1 MTLLDATAHSVNTIF
16 AQVVTAVKPS
26 NVVITAPDMGITSRL
41 QAVCS
46 ITLGS
51 QGVTPLEMANAYATL
66 AASGVR
72 HSAQAVQ
79 EVKSPDGAPLDK
91 PSFKGAQAIGAND
104 ANLTTYALQGVI
116 QHGTGTAANIG
127 RPAAGKTGT
136 AQNYVDAWFC
146 GYVPQLA
153 ACVWMGYP
161 KNETTPMQNVE
172 GFPTVFGGSLPA
184 EIWHDF
190 MAAAVEKMPVKDFPA
205 PSFSG
210 YDKNPKGTVSP
221 TPSPS
226 PSASSTP
233 TSPTPLPSL
242 PTPSLPPTTPPSPS
256 PSASPSATA
265 APTSTRASP
274 G

>member
-1 MTLLDATAHSVNTIF
+1 GAIRATVGGRDFNKVKFNLATQASRQAGSAFKPFTFATAMRQRINPRSIWNGPSQITIPEPECYTNGGPWKVANYADESAGTMTLLDATAHSVNTIF
-16 AQVVTAVKPS
+16 AQLITVVKPS
-26 NVVITAPDMGITSRL
+26 NVVITAHDMGITSRL

-79 EVKSPDGAPLDK
+79 EVKSPDGAPLAK

-136 AQNYVDAWFC
+136 AQNYV
-146 GYVPQLA
+146 
-153 ACVWMGYP
+153 
-161 KNETTPMQNVE
+161 
-172 GFPTVFGGSLPA
+172 
-184 EIWHDF
+184 
-190 MAAAVEKMPVKDFPA
+190 
-205 PSFSG
+205 
-210 YDKNPKGTVSP
+210 
-221 TPSPS
+221 
-226 PSASSTP
+226 
-233 TSPTPLPSL
+233 
-242 PTPSLPPTTPPSPS
+242 
-256 PSASPSATA
+256 
-265 APTSTRASP
+265 
-274 G
+274 